1 MGWLWLVGYSIG
13 GNFHEKKNFK
23 WQWLFFP
30 MFARYLPLSWD
41 HGYITHHYADHDI
54 TQLGNIRKNQA
65 VFFGMTKGF
74 KVMFTFAGI
83 YRKTIG
89 Q

>member
-1 MGWLWLVGYSIG
+1 MVFFQCLLGIYLYHGIMGT
-13 GNFHEKKNFK
+13 
-23 WQWLFFP
+23 
-30 MFARYLPLSWD
+30 LPI
-41 HGYITHHYADHDI
+41 ITRI
-54 TQLGNIRKNQA
+54 TISPTREHSKNQA